1 MKYYYLFCFVF
12 TILISC
18 CLVPSAFIAV
28 GQTTDNGA
36 KSIIL
41 SEDFEGGVLPTGWSN
56 DFGAATYGWLF
67 GTDLSSAFWNI
78 PLHTTYACANDDSCN
93 CDMINVNLTTPS
105 FNNSLAGA
113 VLEFDY
119 LSYSSSDVSE
129 VQISIDGGINYTTL
143 ETLTGSGGAWIDD
156 YTIDLSSYLS
166 SDVRIRFHYSDAGGW
181 AWGFCID
188 NVEISSPG
196 GDDLAVTG
204 ISPDMAF
211 VGDVVYPVVSIRNN
225 GSNAA
230 STYSVNLKITL
241 NSTEV
246 YNENMPFIGANLPP
260 AADQDVNFTVPLN
273 VLYAGVYQLK
283 ATVILANDINPAND
297 SDTASLIAWSM
308 PPYYHPAYAVNIS
321 NKSFNGVD
329 LASGTLDSISPF
341 DVTDFPMSLEFI
353 DDILY
358 VFRISGK
365 VDIVYSD
372 GTIMPVGIISGLN
385 SAPMAATYC
394 DLDEKTYVIG
404 FNDTLSTLY
413 ELDIGTFNASAVGAC
428 DSGVFIAAEATQV
441 GAIYGVNM
449 SDDNLYTIDRLT
461 GAATLIGSTGFSL
474 SYGQDISW
482 NGNTSTLYGMLY
494 DETQGGIF
502 GTFDTSTG
510 SFNTISVPGDQIAAF
525 AVNANYNSLSE
536 SNGPSVSIFPN
547 PATDMFIVE
556 AENLERITVYDIA
569 GKTILDSPVAG
580 NSSINVSE
588 WKSGLYYVLCV
599 VNGNPVYLKISVL

>member
-1 MKYYYLFCFVF
+1 M
-12 TILISC
+12 LISC
-18 CLVPSAFIAV
+18 CLAPSAT
-28 GQTTDNGA
+28 GQSLGNGA
-36 KSIIL
+36 KAIIL
-41 SEDFEGGVLPTGWSN
+41 SEDFEGGVLPSGWSN

-105 FNNSLAGA
+105 FNNSLARA

-225 GSNAA
+225 GSNTA

-273 VLYAGVYQLK
+273 VLYAGVYQMK

-413 ELDIGTFNASAVGAC
+413 ELDMGTFNASAVGAC

-510 SFNTISVPGDQIAAF
+510 AFNTISVPGDQIAAF
-525 AVNANYNSLSE
+525 AVNNAWTGIPEGIDFTQVIY
-536 SNGPSVSIFPN
+536 PN
-547 PATDMFIVE
+547 PADNYVEIIVNKPCTISICDLFGRVVLKE
-556 AENLERITVYDIA
+556 KAESEILLNVTSYSA
-569 GKTILDSPVAG
+569 G
-580 NSSINVSE
+580 
-588 WKSGLYYVLCV
+588 
-599 VNGNPVYLKISVL
+599 VYLLTFDLGDFRFAEKLIIR